1 MYSIVYIT
9 IIQIVSKTPRKYLEA
24 LGVHNLRQS
33 LIAYNPWWR
42 TKSFS
47 IPGLPDFKRDAFA
60 QVMRHTEA
68 SHELALLINGPRRVG
83 KTTIMNQVIRCLI
96 EEKEVPVNRILF
108 FSLDD
113 PLIQQLP
120 QKDQGTLFEAFLAQW
135 AQVAGTALR
144 TSPDPLYC
152 FLDEIQRLPRWEL
165 YIKRY
170 IDLRYPIRFIIS
182 GSASH
187 TIFRKS
193 LESLLGRLV
202 DISLPPF
209 TFREFVRY
217 HYPAHSDFLQKVAGE
232 VLDISDRASVIK
244 FNRSL
249 SENINSDAIREWN
262 RYADEYAQKG
272 GFPQLWTVATV
283 AERSSFIDQQFVER
297 VTLED
302 LRLVKEIRRPE
313 IFHQFLRYAFA
324 RTGQEYNLEEL
335 ASLIHTTRVTLTEAL
350 PLLLQTELIRRVERF
365 TGKPV
370 RLRSTHAKLYAADLV
385 LMQGITKIST
395 SLKGEDCGRI
405 AETLAHN
412 VIRLFPGI
420 SDVSYY
426 REPTGKQE
434 IDFVVRVGS
443 RMVPIEIAYQN
454 QIENSRRNSIREFL
468 ETHGKQGGFGILVTK
483 RSWKI
488 EEPIFEM
495 PLPLFLLTA

>member
-1 MYSIVYIT
+1 MPKNT
-9 IIQIVSKTPRKYLEA
+9 KKYLEA
-24 LGVHNLRQS
+24 LGIHNLRPA

-47 IPGLPDFKRDAFA
+47 VPGVPDFKRDAFTQA
-60 QVMRHTEA
+60 MRHTEA
-68 SHELALLINGPRRVG
+68 NHGLALLINGPRRVG
-83 KTTIMNQVIRCLI
+83 KTTIINQIIRCLI
-96 EEKEVPVNRILF
+96 DEKKIPVNRILF

-113 PLIQQLP
+113 PIIQQLP
-120 QKDQGTLFEAFLAQW
+120 QKDQGTLFEALLAQW

-144 TSPDPLYC
+144 SSPNTLYC
-152 FLDEIQRLPRWEL
+152 FLDEVQRLPRWEL

-170 IDLRYPIRFIIS
+170 VDLRYPIRFIIS

-217 HYPAHSDFLQKVAGE
+217 HYPEHSNFLTKLSE
-232 VLDISDRASVIK
+232 DVLDIGDVSSVVK
-244 FNRSL
+244 FNRRL
-249 SENINSDAIREWN
+249 SEAIKQTSIPQWN
-262 RYADEYAQKG
+262 HYADEYAQKG
-272 GFPQLWTVATV
+272 GFPQLWTMATA
-283 AERSSFIDQQFVER
+283 AERSAFIDQQFVER

-350 PLLLQTELIRRVERF
+350 PLLLQTELIRKVERF

-385 LMQGITKIST
+385 LMQGITKIIT
-395 SLKGEDCGRI
+395 SLEGEERGRI

-412 VIRLFPGI
+412 VIRLFLGV

-426 REPTGKQE
+426 REPSGKQE
-434 IDFVVRVGS
+434 VDFVARVGS
-443 RMVPIEIAYQN
+443 QMTPIEIVYQN
-454 QIENSRRNSIREFL
+454 QIDSKHRNAIRTFLEAHGKRNS
-468 ETHGKQGGFGILVTK
+468 FGILVTK
-483 RSWKI
+483 EDWKI
-488 EEPIFEM
+488 EQPILEI

>member
-1 MYSIVYIT
+1 M
-9 IIQIVSKTPRKYLEA
+9 SKNPQKYLKA
-24 LGVHNLRQS
+24 LGIHNLQQS
-33 LIAYNPWWR
+33 LVAYNPWWK
-42 TKSFS
+42 TKFFS
-47 IPGLPDFKRDAFA
+47 IPGVPDFKRDAFTQA
-60 QVMRHTEA
+60 MRHTEA
-68 SHELALLINGPRRVG
+68 NHGLALLINGPRRVG
-83 KTTIMNQVIRCLI
+83 KTTIINQVIRCLI
-96 EEKEVPVNRILF
+96 EEKNVPVNRILF

-120 QKDQGTLFEAFLAQW
+120 QRDQGTLFEALLAQW

-144 TSPDPLYC
+144 TSPNTLYC
-152 FLDEIQRLPRWEL
+152 FLDEVQRLPRWEL

-193 LESLLGRLV
+193 LESLLGRMV

-209 TFREFVRY
+209 TFREFVRF
-217 HYPAHSDFLQKVAGE
+217 HHPKHGDFLSTLAGDVMDIGE
-232 VLDISDRASVIK
+232 TSSVIQFNRRLSEEIKSSDISQ
-244 FNRSL
+244 
-249 SENINSDAIREWN
+249 WN
-262 RYADEYAQKG
+262 RYADDYAQKG
-272 GFPQLWTVATV
+272 GFPQLWMMGTA
-283 AERSSFIDQQFVER
+283 AERSAFIDQQFVER

-350 PLLLQTELIRRVERF
+350 PLLLQTELIRKVERF

-385 LMQGITKIST
+385 LMQGITKIIT
-395 SLKGEDCGRI
+395 SLEGEDRGRI

-412 VIRLFPGI
+412 VIRLFPGV
-420 SDVSYY
+420 SDISYY
-426 REPTGKQE
+426 REPSGHRE
-434 IDFVVRVGS
+434 VDFVARVGS
-443 RMVPIEIAYQN
+443 GVVPIEVAYKN
-454 QIENSRRNSIREFL
+454 KMDNHHHDSIRAFL
-468 ETHGKQGGFGILVTK
+468 ETNGKQNNFGILVTK
-483 RSWKI
+483 KDWNI
-488 EEPIFEM
+488 EQPILEM
-495 PLPLFLLTA
+495 PLAMFLLAA

>member
-1 MYSIVYIT
+1 MSRNP
-9 IIQIVSKTPRKYLEA
+9 QKYLEA
-24 LGVHNLRQS
+24 LGIHNLRQS
-33 LIAYNPWWR
+33 LAAYNPWWKA
-42 TKSFS
+42 KSFS
-47 IPGLPDFKRDAFA
+47 VSGVPDFKRDAFTQA
-60 QVMRHTEA
+60 LRHTEA
-68 SHELALLINGPRRVG
+68 NHGLALLINGPRRVG
-83 KTTIMNQVIRCLI
+83 KTTIINQVIRCLI
-96 EEKEVPVNRILF
+96 EEKKIPVNRILF

-120 QKDQGTLFEAFLAQW
+120 QKDQGTLFEALLAQW

-144 TSPDPLYC
+144 TSPNMLYC

-217 HYPAHSDFLQKVAGE
+217 HYPKHGIFLNKLAE
-232 VLDISDRASVIK
+232 NVLDIGEMSSVIQ
-244 FNRSL
+244 FSRRL
-249 SENINSDAIREWN
+249 SEEIKSDDIPQWN

-272 GFPQLWTVATV
+272 GFPQLWMMGTA
-283 AERSSFIDQQFVER
+283 ADRSAFIDQQFVER

-302 LRLVKEIRRPE
+302 LRLVREIRRPE

-350 PLLLQTELIRRVERF
+350 PLLLQTELIRKVERF

-385 LMQGITKIST
+385 LMQGITKIIT
-395 SLKGEDCGRI
+395 SLEGEERGRI

-412 VIRLFPGI
+412 VVRLFPGV
-420 SDVSYY
+420 SDISYY
-426 REPTGKQE
+426 REPSGQQE
-434 IDFVVRVGS
+434 IDFVARVGS
-443 RMVPIEIAYQN
+443 RVVPIEIAYKN
-454 QIENSRRNSIREFL
+454 KVDSHHRDPIRAFL
-468 ETHGKQGGFGILVTK
+468 TTQGKQNSFGILVT
-483 RSWKI
+483 RDDWKV
-488 EEPIFEM
+488 EQPILEI
-495 PLPLFLLTA
+495 PLSMFLLTA

>member
-1 MYSIVYIT
+1 MPKNP
-9 IIQIVSKTPRKYLEA
+9 QKYLEA
-24 LGVHNLRQS
+24 LGIHS
-33 LIAYNPWWR
+33 LQRALLEYNPWWR

-47 IPGLPDFKRDAFA
+47 ISSIPDFKRDAFTQA
-60 QVMRHTEA
+60 MRHTEA
-68 SHELALLINGPRRVG
+68 NHGLALLINGPRRVG
-83 KTTIMNQVIRCLI
+83 KTTIINQVIRCLI
-96 EEKEVPVNRILF
+96 EDKKIPARRILF

-113 PLIQQLP
+113 PIIQQLP
-120 QKDQGTLFEAFLAQW
+120 QKDQGFLFEALLAQW

-144 TSPDPLYC
+144 TSPNPLYC
-152 FLDEIQRLPRWEL
+152 FLDEVQRLPRWEL

-209 TFREFVRY
+209 TFREFVRF
-217 HYPAHSDFLQKVAGE
+217 HYPEHGVFLDKLAE
-232 VLDISDRASVIK
+232 NVLDIGDYSSVVKFSQRLGEYIK
-244 FNRSL
+244 SKD
-249 SENINSDAIREWN
+249 IQQWN

-272 GFPQLWTVATV
+272 GFPQLWEMETA
-283 AERSSFIDQQFVER
+283 AERSAFIDQQYVQR

-350 PLLLQTELIRRVERF
+350 PLLLQTELIRKVERF

-395 SLKGEDCGRI
+395 SLEGGDRGRI

-412 VIRLFPGI
+412 VIRLFPGV
-420 SDVSYY
+420 SDISYY
-426 REPTGKQE
+426 REPSGKQE
-434 IDFVVRVGS
+434 IDFVARVGS
-443 RMVPIEIAYQN
+443 RMIPIEIAYQN
-454 QIENSRRNSIREFL
+454 QMDSKHRNSIRTFL
-468 ETHGKQGGFGILVTK
+468 DINGKQNNFGILVTK
-483 RSWKI
+483 ESWKVEQPII
-488 EEPIFEM
+488 EI
-495 PLPLFLLTA
+495 PLSLFLLTA

>member
-1 MYSIVYIT
+1 M
-9 IIQIVSKTPRKYLEA
+9 SKKPQKYLEA
-24 LGVHNLRQS
+24 LGIHNLRQT
-33 LIAYNPWWR
+33 LLEYNPWWK

-47 IPGLPDFKRDAFA
+47 ISGIPDFKRDAFTQA
-60 QVMRHTEA
+60 MHHTEA
-68 SHELALLINGPRRVG
+68 NHGLALLINGPRRVG
-83 KTTIMNQVIRCLI
+83 KTTIINQIIRCLI
-96 EEKEVPVNRILF
+96 EDKKVPANRILF

-113 PLIQQLP
+113 PIIQQLP
-120 QKDQGTLFEAFLAQW
+120 QKDQGTLFEALLAQW
-135 AQVAGTALR
+135 AQVASTALR
-144 TSPDPLYC
+144 TSPNTLYC

-170 IDLRYPIRFIIS
+170 VDLRYPIRFIIS

-209 TFREFVRY
+209 TFREFVRF
-217 HYPAHSDFLQKVAGE
+217 HQPEHGDFLGKLAE
-232 VLDISDRASVIK
+232 DVLDIGDVSSVVK
-244 FNRSL
+244 FNRRL
-249 SENINSDAIREWN
+249 SENIKPDAIKQWN
-262 RYADEYAQKG
+262 SYADEYAQKG
-272 GFPQLWTVATV
+272 GFPQLWFMATA
-283 AERSSFIDQQFVER
+283 AERSAFIDQQFVER

-350 PLLLQTELIRRVERF
+350 PLLLQTELIRKVERF

-385 LMQGITKIST
+385 LMQGITKILT
-395 SLKGEDCGRI
+395 SLEGEERGRV

-412 VIRLFPGI
+412 IIRLFPGI

-426 REPTGKQE
+426 REPSGKQE
-434 IDFVVRVGS
+434 VDFVVRVGS
-443 RMVPIEIAYQN
+443 RMVPIEVAYQN
-454 QIENSRRNSIREFL
+454 QINNQHRGSVRAFL
-468 ETHGKQGGFGILVTK
+468 EAHGKQNGFGLLITK
-483 RSWKI
+483 EDWKI
-488 EEPIFEM
+488 EQPIIEM
-495 PLPLFLLTA
+495 PLSLFLLAA

>member
-1 MYSIVYIT
+1 M
-9 IIQIVSKTPRKYLEA
+9 SKNTQKYLQA
-24 LGVHNLRQS
+24 LGIHNLRQA
-33 LIAYNPWWR
+33 LIEYNPWWR

-47 IPGLPDFKRDAFA
+47 ISNIPNFKRDAFA
-60 QVMRHTEA
+60 QAMRHTEA
-68 SHELALLINGPRRVG
+68 NHGLALLINGPRRVG
-83 KTTIMNQVIRCLI
+83 KTTIINQIIRCLI
-96 EEKEVPVNRILF
+96 EDKKIPTNRILF

-113 PLIQQLP
+113 PIIQQLP
-120 QKDQGTLFEAFLAQW
+120 QKDQGILFEALLAQW

-144 TSPDPLYC
+144 TSPHTLYC
-152 FLDEIQRLPRWEL
+152 FLDEVQRLPRWEL

-209 TFREFVRY
+209 TFREFVRF
-217 HYPAHSDFLQKVAGE
+217 HYPEHRDFLTMLAE
-232 VLDISDRASVIK
+232 DVLDIGEYSSVVK
-244 FNRSL
+244 FNRRL
-249 SENINSDAIREWN
+249 EGYIKPNTARQWN
-262 RYADEYAQKG
+262 HYADEYAKKG
-272 GFPQLWTVATV
+272 GFPQLWTMGTA
-283 AERSSFIDQQFVER
+283 AERSAFIDQQFVER

-324 RTGQEYNLEEL
+324 RTSQEYNLEEL

-350 PLLLQTELIRRVERF
+350 PLLLQTELIRKVERF

-385 LMQGITKIST
+385 LMQGITKIVT
-395 SLKGEDCGRI
+395 SLEGEERGRV
-405 AETLAHN
+405 AETLVHN

-426 REPTGKQE
+426 REPSGKQE
-434 IDFVVRVGS
+434 VDFIVRVGS
-443 RMVPIEIAYQN
+443 RMIPIEVTYQN
-454 QIENSRRNSIREFL
+454 QMDNQHRGSIRTFL
-468 ETHGKQGGFGILVTK
+468 EAHGKQNNFGILITK
-483 RSWKI
+483 ESWKI
-488 EEPIFEM
+488 EQPIIEM
-495 PLPLFLLTA
+495 PLPFFLLTA

>member
-1 MYSIVYIT
+1 MP
-9 IIQIVSKTPRKYLEA
+9 KNPAKYLA
-24 LGVHNLRQS
+24 TLGIHS
-33 LIAYNPWWR
+33 LKDTLTTYNPWWK
-42 TKSFS
+42 TKTF
-47 IPGLPDFKRDAFA
+47 PLETPEFKRDAFDQA
-60 QVMRHTEA
+60 LRYTEA
-68 SHELALLINGPRRVG
+68 NHDLALLINGPRRVG
-83 KTTIMNQVIRCLI
+83 KTTIINQIIKHLI
-96 EEKEVPVNRILF
+96 EEKKIRVNHILF

-120 QKDQGTLFEAFLAQW
+120 SRDQGTLFEALLAQW

-144 TSPDPLYC
+144 TSTNTLYC
-152 FLDEIQRLPRWEL
+152 FLDEVQRLPRWEL

-209 TFREFVRY
+209 TFREFVRF
-217 HYPAHSDFLQKVAGE
+217 HYPDHSDFLTKLSE
-232 VLDISDRASVIK
+232 DILDIGDSSSAVK
-244 FNRSL
+244 FNRGL
-249 SENINSDAIREWN
+249 SEYINPNDVQQWN
-262 RYADEYAQKG
+262 QYADGYAQKG
-272 GFPQLWTVATV
+272 GFPQLWTMGTA
-283 AERSSFIDQQFVER
+283 AERSAFIDQQFVER

-350 PLLLQTELIRRVERF
+350 PLLLQTELIRKVERF

-385 LMQGITKIST
+385 LMQAITKVST
-395 SLKGEDCGRI
+395 SLEGEKSGMI

-412 VIRLFPGI
+412 AIRSFPGVSDI
-420 SDVSYY
+420 SYF
-426 REPTGKQE
+426 REPSGKQE
-434 IDFVVRVGS
+434 IDFIARVGS
-443 RMVPIEIAYQN
+443 RTVPIEVAYHN
-454 QIENSRRNSIREFL
+454 KLDSKHRETLRSFVEANGASR
-468 ETHGKQGGFGILVTK
+468 GFGILVTK
-483 RSWKI
+483 GEWHTDL
-488 EEPIFEM
+488 PIIEM
-495 PLPLFLLTA
+495 PLPLFLLAA

>member
-1 MYSIVYIT
+1 M
-9 IIQIVSKTPRKYLEA
+9 SKNPQKYLEA
-24 LGVHNLRQS
+24 LGIHNLQQS
-33 LIAYNPWWR
+33 LVAYNPWWK

-47 IPGLPDFKRDAFA
+47 VPGVPDFKRDAFT
-60 QVMRHTEA
+60 QSMRHTEA
-68 SHELALLINGPRRVG
+68 NHGLALLINGPRRVG
-83 KTTIMNQVIRCLI
+83 KTTIINQVIRCLI
-96 EEKEVPVNRILF
+96 EEKKVPTNRILF

-120 QKDQGTLFEAFLAQW
+120 LKDQGALFEALLAQW

-144 TSPDPLYC
+144 TSPNILYC
-152 FLDEIQRLPRWEL
+152 FLDEVQRLPRWEL

-209 TFREFVRY
+209 TFREFVRF
-217 HYPAHSDFLQKVAGE
+217 HYPEYEDFLNKLAGD
-232 VLDISDRASVIK
+232 VLDIGEASSVIK

-249 SENINSDAIREWN
+249 IEEIGQNAIGQWN

-272 GFPQLWTVATV
+272 GFPQLWMMGTAV
-283 AERSSFIDQQFVER
+283 ERSAFIDQQFVER

-335 ASLIHTTRVTLTEAL
+335 ASLIHTTRVTLSEAL
-350 PLLLQTELIRRVERF
+350 PLLLQTELIRKVERF

-385 LMQGITKIST
+385 LMQGITKIVT
-395 SLKGEDCGRI
+395 SLEGEERGRI

-412 VIRLFPGI
+412 VIKLFPGV
-420 SDVSYY
+420 SDISYY
-426 REPTGKQE
+426 REPSGQQE
-434 IDFVVRVGS
+434 IDFVARVGS
-443 RMVPIEIAYQN
+443 RVVPIEIAYKN
-454 QIENSRRNSIREFL
+454 QIDKRHRDSVRSFL
-468 ETHGKQGGFGILVTK
+468 ETQGKQNGFGILVTK
-483 RSWKI
+483 EDWKI
-488 EEPIFEM
+488 EQPIIEM
-495 PLPLFLLTA
+495 PLAMFLLTA

>member
-1 MYSIVYIT
+1 M
-9 IIQIVSKTPRKYLEA
+9 SKNPQKYLQA
-24 LGVHNLRQS
+24 LGIHS
-33 LIAYNPWWR
+33 LQQALVAYNPWWK

-47 IPGLPDFKRDAFA
+47 VLGVPDFKRDAFIQA
-60 QVMRHTEA
+60 MRHTEA
-68 SHELALLINGPRRVG
+68 NHGLALLINGPRRVG
-83 KTTIMNQVIRCLI
+83 KTTIINQVIRCLI
-96 EEKEVPVNRILF
+96 EEKKVPVNRILF

-120 QKDQGTLFEAFLAQW
+120 QKDQGTLFEALLAQW

-144 TSPDPLYC
+144 TSPNTLYC

-209 TFREFVRY
+209 TFREYVRY
-217 HYPAHSDFLQKVAGE
+217 HHPEHGVFLNKLAE
-232 VLDISDRASVIK
+232 DVLDIGEASSVIQ
-244 FNRSL
+244 FNRRL
-249 SENINSDAIREWN
+249 SEEIKPSAIQQWN
-262 RYADEYAQKG
+262 RYADEYAQRG
-272 GFPQLWTVATV
+272 GFPQLWMMGTAV
-283 AERSSFIDQQFVER
+283 ERSVFIDQQFVER

-324 RTGQEYNLEEL
+324 RTSQEYNLEEL
-335 ASLIHTTRVTLTEAL
+335 AGLIHTTRVTLTEAL
-350 PLLLQTELIRRVERF
+350 PLLLQTELIRKVERF

-370 RLRSTHAKLYAADLV
+370 RLRSTHAKLYAADLM
-385 LMQGITKIST
+385 LMQGITKIIT
-395 SLKGEDCGRI
+395 SLEGEERGRI

-412 VIRLFPGI
+412 VIRLFPGV
-420 SDVSYY
+420 SDISYY
-426 REPTGKQE
+426 REPSGQQE
-434 IDFVVRVGS
+434 VDFVARVGS
-443 RMVPIEIAYQN
+443 RVVPIEIVYKN
-454 QIENSRRNSIREFL
+454 QIDSHHRDSVRSFL
-468 ETHGKQGGFGILVTK
+468 ETHGKQNSFGILVTK
-483 RSWKI
+483 EDWKI
-488 EEPIFEM
+488 EQPILEI
-495 PLPLFLLTA
+495 PLSIFMLTA

>member
-1 MYSIVYIT
+1 M
-9 IIQIVSKTPRKYLEA
+9 SKNPQKYLEA
-24 LGVHNLRQS
+24 LGIHNLRQF
-33 LIAYNPWWR
+33 LLAYNPWWK

-47 IPGLPDFKRDAFA
+47 IPGVPDFKRDAFIQA
-60 QVMRHTEA
+60 MRHTEA
-68 SHELALLINGPRRVG
+68 THGLALLINGPRRVG
-83 KTTIMNQVIRCLI
+83 KTTIINQVIRCLI
-96 EEKEVPVNRILF
+96 EEKKIPVNKILF

-120 QKDQGTLFEAFLAQW
+120 QKDQGTLFEALLAQW

-144 TSPDPLYC
+144 TSPDTLYC
-152 FLDEIQRLPRWEL
+152 FLDEVQRLPRWEL

-170 IDLRYPIRFIIS
+170 VDLRYPIRFIIS

-217 HYPAHSDFLQKVAGE
+217 HYLEHRVFLSKLAE
-232 VLDISDRASVIK
+232 DVLDIGEVSSVMRLNRRLQEEIK
-244 FNRSL
+244 PST
-249 SENINSDAIREWN
+249 IRQWN
-262 RYADEYAQKG
+262 LYADEYAQKG
-272 GFPQLWTVATV
+272 GFPQLWLMGTAV
-283 AERSSFIDQQFVER
+283 ERSVFIDQQYVER

-324 RTGQEYNLEEL
+324 RTGDEMNLEKL
-335 ASLIHTTRVTLTEAL
+335 AALIQTTRVTLTEAL
-350 PLLLQTELIRRVERF
+350 PLLLQTELIRKVERF

-385 LMQGITKIST
+385 LMQGITKVVT
-395 SLKGEDCGRI
+395 SLEGEERGRI

-412 VIRLFPGI
+412 VIRLFPGV

-426 REPTGKQE
+426 REPSGKQE

-443 RMVPIEIAYQN
+443 RVIPIEIVYKN
-454 QIENSRRNSIREFL
+454 QTDNHHRDSVRSFL
-468 ETHGKQGGFGILVTK
+468 ETQGKQNSFGILVTK
-483 RSWKI
+483 EDWKI
-488 EEPIFEM
+488 EQPILEM
-495 PLPLFLLTA
+495 PLSIFLLMA

>member
-1 MYSIVYIT
+1 MA
-9 IIQIVSKTPRKYLEA
+9 KKPLKYLEA
-24 LGVHNLRQS
+24 LGIHNLRQS
-33 LIAYNPWWR
+33 LVAYNPWWK

-47 IPGLPDFKRDAFA
+47 VPGVPIFKRDAFA
-60 QVMRHTEA
+60 QAMRHTEA
-68 SHELALLINGPRRVG
+68 NHGLALLINGPRRVG
-83 KTTIMNQVIRCLI
+83 KTTIINQIIRCLI
-96 EEKEVPVNRILF
+96 EDKKVPSNRIFF

-120 QKDQGTLFEAFLAQW
+120 QKEQGALFEALLAQW
-135 AQVAGTALR
+135 AHVAGTALR
-144 TSPDPLYC
+144 TSPSVLYC
-152 FLDEIQRLPRWEL
+152 FLDEVQRLPRWEL

-209 TFREFVRY
+209 TFREFVRF
-217 HYPAHSDFLQKVAGE
+217 HHAEHANFLEKLAEEAWDLG
-232 VLDISDRASVIK
+232 DASSVTK
-244 FNRSL
+244 FNRRLEEKIGSN
-249 SENINSDAIREWN
+249 EIAQWN
-262 RYADEYAQKG
+262 QYADEYAQRG
-272 GFPQLWTVATV
+272 GFPQLWTMQTV

-350 PLLLQTELIRRVERF
+350 PLLLQTELIRKVERF

-395 SLKGEDCGRI
+395 SLEGEDRGRI

-412 VIRLFPGI
+412 IIRQFAGV
-420 SDVSYY
+420 SDLSYY
-426 REPTGKQE
+426 REPSGKQE
-434 IDFVVRVGS
+434 IDFVARVGS
-443 RMVPIEIAYQN
+443 RLVPIEIAYQN
-454 QIENSRRNSIREFL
+454 RVDNGHHDAMKAFL
-468 ETHGKQGGFGILVTK
+468 KSQGRQSVFGIIVTK
-483 RSWKI
+483 NSWKA
-488 EEPIFEM
+488 EQPIIEM
-495 PLPLFLLTA
+495 PLPLFLLSA

>member
-1 MYSIVYIT
+1 MT
-9 IIQIVSKTPRKYLEA
+9 KKPQKYLEA
-24 LGVHNLRQS
+24 LGIHNLRES
-33 LIAYNPWWR
+33 LAVYNPWWK

-47 IPGLPDFKRDAFA
+47 VPGVPEFKRDAFDQA
-60 QVMRHTEA
+60 MRHTEA
-68 SHELALLINGPRRVG
+68 NHGLALLINGPRRVG
-83 KTTIMNQVIRCLI
+83 KTTIINQIIRCLI
-96 EEKEVPVNRILF
+96 EDKKVPANRILF

-120 QKDQGTLFEAFLAQW
+120 QKEQGTLFEALLAQW

-144 TSPDPLYC
+144 TSPNILYC
-152 FLDEIQRLPRWEL
+152 FLDEVQRLPRWEL

-209 TFREFVRY
+209 TFREYVRF
-217 HYPAHSDFLQKVAGE
+217 HHGEHAGFLEKIAKE
-232 VLDISDRASVIK
+232 TLDIGDASSVIK
-244 FNRSL
+244 FNRRLEES
-249 SENINSDAIREWN
+249 IKPSDIAQWN
-262 RYADEYAQKG
+262 QYADDYAQKG
-272 GFPQLWTVATV
+272 GFPQLWNMQTV

-350 PLLLQTELIRRVERF
+350 PLLLQTELIRKVERF

-395 SLKGEDCGRI
+395 SLEGEDRGRI

-412 VIRLFPGI
+412 IIRQFAGV
-420 SDVSYY
+420 SDLSYY
-426 REPTGKQE
+426 REPSGKQE
-434 IDFVVRVGS
+434 IDFVARVGS
-443 RMVPIEIAYQN
+443 RLVPIEIAYQN
-454 QIENSRRNSIREFL
+454 RVDNGHHDAMKAFL
-468 ETHGKQGGFGILVTK
+468 KAESKQGGFGIIATK
-483 RSWKI
+483 NSWKV
-488 EEPIFEM
+488 EQPIVEM
-495 PLPLFLLTA
+495 PLSLFLLSA

>member
-1 MYSIVYIT
+1 M
-9 IIQIVSKTPRKYLEA
+9 SKNPQKYLEA
-24 LGVHNLRQS
+24 LGIHNLRQA
-33 LIAYNPWWR
+33 LLEYNPWWK

-47 IPGLPDFKRDAFA
+47 ISGIPDFKRDAFTQA
-60 QVMRHTEA
+60 MHHTEA
-68 SHELALLINGPRRVG
+68 NHGLALLINGPRRVG
-83 KTTIMNQVIRCLI
+83 KTTIINQIIRCLI
-96 EEKEVPVNRILF
+96 EDKKIPANRILF

-113 PLIQQLP
+113 PIIQQLP
-120 QKDQGTLFEAFLAQW
+120 QKDQGTLFEALLAQW

-144 TSPDPLYC
+144 TSPNTLYC
-152 FLDEIQRLPRWEL
+152 FLDEVQRLPRWEL

-170 IDLRYPIRFIIS
+170 VDLRYPIRFIIS

-209 TFREFVRY
+209 TFREFVRF
-217 HYPAHSDFLQKVAGE
+217 HHSEHGDFLRKLAE
-232 VLDISDRASVIK
+232 DVLDIGDISSVIK
-244 FNRSL
+244 FNKRL
-249 SENINSDAIREWN
+249 SENIKPDAIQQWN
-262 RYADEYAQKG
+262 SYADEYAQKG
-272 GFPQLWTVATV
+272 GFPQLWFMATA
-283 AERSSFIDQQFVER
+283 AERSAFIDQQFVER

-350 PLLLQTELIRRVERF
+350 PLLLQTELIRKVERF

-385 LMQGITKIST
+385 LMQGITKILT
-395 SLKGEDCGRI
+395 SLEGEERGRV

-412 VIRLFPGI
+412 IIRLFPGI
-420 SDVSYY
+420 SDISYY
-426 REPTGKQE
+426 REPSGKQE
-434 IDFVVRVGS
+434 VDFVVRVGS

-454 QIENSRRNSIREFL
+454 QIDNQHRGSIRAFL
-468 ETHGKQGGFGILVTK
+468 EAHVKQSGFGLLVTK
-483 RSWKI
+483 ANWKI
-488 EEPIFEM
+488 EQPIIEM
-495 PLPLFLLTA
+495 PLSLFLLSA

>member
-1 MYSIVYIT
+1 MP
-9 IIQIVSKTPRKYLEA
+9 QKPNKYLEA
-24 LGVHNLRQS
+24 LGIHNLRQT
-33 LIAYNPWWR
+33 LLEYNPWWR

-47 IPGLPDFKRDAFA
+47 IPNIPDFKRDAFIQA
-60 QVMRHTEA
+60 MRHTEA
-68 SHELALLINGPRRVG
+68 NHGLALLINGPRRVG
-83 KTTIMNQVIRCLI
+83 KTTIINQVIRCLI
-96 EEKEVPVNRILF
+96 EDKKVPVNRILF

-113 PLIQQLP
+113 PIIQQLP
-120 QKDQGTLFEAFLAQW
+120 QKDQGALFEALLAQW

-144 TSPDPLYC
+144 TSPNALYC
-152 FLDEIQRLPRWEL
+152 FLDEVQRLPRWEL

-209 TFREFVRY
+209 TFREFTRF
-217 HYPAHSDFLQKVAGE
+217 HYPEHREFLTSLAGD
-232 VLDISDRASVIK
+232 VLDIGDYSSVVK
-244 FNRSL
+244 FNRRL
-249 SENINSDAIREWN
+249 EKYMKPDAVQQWN

-272 GFPQLWTVATV
+272 GFPQLWTMGTA
-283 AERSSFIDQQFVER
+283 AERSAFIDQQFVER

-350 PLLLQTELIRRVERF
+350 PLLLQTELIRKVERF

-385 LMQGITKIST
+385 LMQGITKIVT
-395 SLKGEDCGRI
+395 SLEGEERGRI

-412 VIRLFPGI
+412 VIRLFPGV
-420 SDVSYY
+420 SDLSYY
-426 REPTGKQE
+426 REPSGKQE
-434 IDFVVRVGS
+434 IDFVARVGS
-443 RMVPIEIAYQN
+443 RMVPIEVAYQN
-454 QIENSRRNSIREFL
+454 QVDIQHHDSIRSFL
-468 ETHGKQGGFGILVTK
+468 KARGKQNDFGVLITK
-483 RSWKI
+483 GSWKI
-488 EEPIFEM
+488 EKPIIEM